1 MCAGQRNSSLGG
13 PIANQ
18 AGGGHTTWLVAD
30 FDGDHISDLAVGRTE
45 TSCFQLEIHLSTQPN
60 KASVHHRDVL
70 AGMAFLVYDIDR
82 DNDQDLILANPG
94 SLYPAAVWLND
105 GRGHFEE
112 TERLGGFS
120 LVREDPLTLE
130 TESSQAEPVAI
141 AQDDDRPLDK
151 SGVLQATVASGTTS
165 LFLPAGKDSPSK
177 LGPFMFLRAA
187 PLLTLLSFP
196 EQRSHSARLQTELGS
211 SCNTFPGSDV
221 SKE

>member
-1 MCAGQRNSSLGG
+1 MSISKHRTTWILVFLHLAGLQSALMCAGQRNSSLGG

-120 LVREDPLTLE
+120 LLREDPLTLE

-165 LFLPAGKDSPSK
+165 LLSPRWQRFAIEVRTFHVSPRSPPSHLAFLS
-177 LGPFMFLRAA
+177 
-187 PLLTLLSFP
+187 
-196 EQRSHSARLQTELGS
+196 
-211 SCNTFPGSDV
+211 
-221 SKE
+221 